1 VRDDWL
7 VEIDLEHDDDPIVAT
22 IWEARPDA
30 VEERDGVL
38 IAGFADQQRAR
49 EAAAW
54 LGSRARLTRVADDSW
69 ADAWRPHAEA
79 VVVGDVALVPTWCG
93 VPDDV
98 ALSVLI
104 EPGRS
109 FGAGNHPSTRLA
121 AGWVRELT
129 RPGDRVLDVGTGTG
143 VLGVLAAMCGA
154 ATVVATDI
162 EDEAVEVAAGNARRN
177 DVADRFVASTAPLD
191 ELPVDFDL
199 VVANILPGTLRTL
212 APELVARCGTDARIV
227 LSGML
232 VADADAVVAAF
243 DAEELDRRELEGWAS
258 PLLRAGRLPTI
269 GS

>member
-1 VRDDWL
+1 MNDDWL
-7 VEIDLEHDDDPIVAT
+7 VEVTLIDGDDQIVAT
-22 IWEARPDA
+22 IWETRPTA
-30 VEERDGVL
+30 VEEGDGVL
-38 IAGFADQQRAR
+38 IAGFADQQTAR

-93 VPDDV
+93 VPDEV
-98 ALSVLI
+98 ALAVHI

-143 VLGVLAAMCGA
+143 VLGVLAAQCGA
-154 ATVVATDI
+154 GAVVAIDI
-162 EDEAVEVAAGNARRN
+162 EAEAVEVAVGNARRN
-177 DVADRFVASTAPLD
+177 DVADRFVASTARLD
-191 ELPVDFDL
+191 ELPIDFDL

-212 APELVARCGTDARIV
+212 APELVARMSADARLV

-232 VADADAVVAAF
+232 DADADALVADFGAV
-243 DAEELDRRELEGWAS
+243 ELDRRHLDGWAA
-258 PLLRAGRLPTI
+258 PLLGL
-269 GS
+269 G